1 MPATRSLGR
10 YLGIPLI
17 HGRVTNAH
25 FKYILENM
33 DAKLSGWKRETLS
46 LAGRVTLASSVLN
59 AIPSFAM
66 QTTVLPMHICDQID
80 QKIRSFVRGSEQGQR
95 KMHLVNWET
104 VCQPKEL
111 GGLGL
116 KSARSFNQAFI
127 LKLAWGIL
135 KKPKELW
142 AGLLLTKYLKPTE
155 NGLIPRGTKR
165 FSNLWKGI
173 KLVWPFLNLGLQ
185 WSIGDG
191 KSTSFWTDIWL
202 DSGQRLIDHVIPQ
215 SGFNVTDRVVDF
227 RDSAGTWDLGKL
239 QQVLP
244 IHMLQQVLGMVPPR
258 EELGADKPI
267 WGLEGNGT
275 YSVKS
280 GYALINDFESRS
292 EEDKRVWK
300 SVWHWPG
307 PNKIRH
313 FLWLASHGKL
323 LTNKERKRRHIST
336 TEECPRCGADE
347 ESIEHCLRSCPVAQ
361 QVWSQLVAGPNL
373 SQFLNVDYKVWWE
386 VNIRS
391 QSWGVDFGVACWL
404 LWKHRN
410 EWIFQNRR
418 SAPPEVIHQLHF
430 WKQAIH
436 TAAEIESNARSL
448 TRAVKAWKDVAWSPA
463 PDPWIT
469 LNTDGSVSEQK
480 HAAAGG
486 ALRTRSGDLLVA
498 YTMNLGVCSITR
510 AEIRGIIE
518 GMQLAWTHGGA
529 QARGS
534 DRFIVCRSDLEERTS
549 FGSSAWWS
557 CEHLCRAD

>member
-1 MPATRSLGR
+1 
-10 YLGIPLI
+10 
-17 HGRVTNAH
+17 
-25 FKYILENM
+25 
-33 DAKLSGWKRETLS
+33 
-46 LAGRVTLASSVLN
+46 
-59 AIPSFAM
+59 
-66 QTTVLPMHICDQID
+66 
-80 QKIRSFVRGSEQGQR
+80 
-95 KMHLVNWET
+95 MHLVNWET